1 MYLPDINEDETRIGV
16 SIPVPEPWAS
26 EISAARIGYGDQ
38 YAEMIPP
45 HITIVGPTAVKI
57 DDIPAVIVA
66 LDNACD
72 QIPAFQVTLDGTGTF
87 RPISPVS
94 FLKIDQGAQE
104 CANLAQRATRGL
116 LAQTQRFPYHAHVTL
131 AHAVPD
137 AMLDQAEQDFAH
149 LKARFNADALW
160 LYRNHDD
167 GVWRKLCK
175 FELRG

>member
-1 MYLPDINEDETRIGV
+1 MYLPSIGSDETRIGL

-26 EISAARIGYGDQ
+26 EIQTARLSYGDEF
-38 YAEMIPP
+38 AEMIPT

-57 DDIPAVIVA
+57 DKIPAVIVQ

-72 QIPAFQVTLDGTGTF
+72 QIPKFQVSLSGTGTF

-94 FLKIDQGAQE
+94 FVNVDQGAAE
-104 CANLAQRATRGL
+104 CQTLAARANKGL
-116 LAQTQRFPYHAHVTL
+116 LAQPQRFPYHAHVTL
-131 AHAVPD
+131 AHGVPD
-137 AMLDQAEQDFAH
+137 MMLDQAEADFADLH
-149 LKARFNADALW
+149 ARFTADNLW
-160 LYRNHDD
+160 LYRHHDD

>member
-1 MYLPDINEDETRIGV
+1 MYLPRIGPEETRIGV
-16 SIPVPEPWAS
+16 SIPVPEPWAG
-26 EISAARIGYGDQ
+26 EISAARISYGDE

-45 HITIVGPTAVKI
+45 HITLVGPTAVRIK
-57 DDIPAVIVA
+57 DIPAVIVA

-72 QIPAFQVTLDGTGTF
+72 QIPKFQVSLNGTGTF

-94 FLKIDQGAQE
+94 FVNVDQGAAE
-104 CANLAQRATRGL
+104 CQNLAAQVTRGL

-131 AHAVPD
+131 AHGVPEL
-137 AMLDQAEQDFAH
+137 MLDQAEADFAH
-149 LKARFNADALW
+149 LNARFSADALW
-160 LYRNHDD
+160 LYRHHDD

>member
-1 MYLPDINEDETRIGV
+1 MYLPKIGADETRIGV

-26 EISAARIGYGDQ
+26 EISQARIGYGDEF
-38 YAEMIPP
+38 AEMIPT

-57 DDIPAVIVA
+57 SDIPAIIVQ

-72 QIPAFQVTLDGTGTF
+72 QIPKFQVTLEGTGTF

-94 FLKIDQGAQE
+94 YINIVDGATD
-104 CANLAQRATRGL
+104 CANLAARANKGL
-116 LAQTQRFPYHAHVTL
+116 LAQTARFPYHPHVTL
-131 AHAVPD
+131 AHGVPEM
-137 AMLDQAEQDFAH
+137 MLDQAETDFAH
-149 LKARFNADALW
+149 LRARFNADALW
-160 LYRNHDD
+160 LYRHHDD